1 MNATDTNTTR
11 TEPPIAGTATLLSA
25 LFFFLVLFAYYVIRP
40 VREQLGAAAGGSA
53 VLPWIWLMV
62 FLVMLAATPLYGA
75 LVAKLSPRRFIPVV
89 YAFFALG
96 MLAWAAFIPEEA
108 PGKTLATAFYVWVG
122 VFNLYVVTVFWSF
135 MTDIFTSE
143 QAKRLFGPI
152 AIGGTVGALLG
163 PVFTHVTVV
172 HIGVPGL
179 LVASAILLSL
189 CIPVVGLLVRWSRAH
204 GRREANHDN
213 PIGGGLLAG
222 ARALFSNPFLTRMAL
237 LLVLTDMIATVL
249 YSLTSDVARQVYPDA
264 AERTQF
270 FASIDFRANLTQLL
284 IQAFLARILLQKL
297 GSHGTLV
304 LVAFVNAA
312 ILALL
317 AWYASS
323 FWLVFAIIA
332 SRALGYGVVQ
342 PARDALYT
350 RVDREE
356 RYKAK
361 SFIDTVVWRGG
372 DTLASFG
379 LRGVQALGASL
390 GQIALLG
397 VSFALASAWLSRNVH
412 KLKGLKEPES

>member
-1 MNATDTNTTR
+1 MTPTDAPRTQ
-11 TEPPIAGTATLLSA
+11 TEPPIAGKATLLSA

-96 MLAWAAFIPEEA
+96 MLAWAAFMPEGP
-108 PGKTLATAFYVWVG
+108 PGKTVATAFYVWVG
-122 VFNLYVVTVFWSF
+122 VFNLYVVAVFWSF

-143 QAKRLFGPI
+143 QSKRLFGPI
-152 AIGGTVGALLG
+152 AMGGTVGALLG
-163 PVFTHVTVV
+163 PAFTHVTVKE
-172 HIGVPGL
+172 IGVSGL
-179 LVASAILLSL
+179 LTTSAVLLFA
-189 CIPVVGLLVRWSRAH
+189 CIPVVGLLVNWSRAH

-222 ARALFSNPFLTRMAL
+222 ARALLSNPFLTRMAL
-237 LLVLTDMIATVL
+237 LLVMTDMIATVL
-249 YSLTSDVARQVYPDA
+249 YSLTSDVARQVYPDT

-284 IQAFLARILLQKL
+284 IQALLARVLLQKL

-317 AWYASS
+317 AWQASA

-342 PARDALYT
+342 PARDSLYT

-390 GQIALLG
+390 GQIALIG
-397 VSFALASAWLSRNVH
+397 VGFALASAWLSRNVH
-412 KLKGLKEPES
+412 KLKGLKDPES